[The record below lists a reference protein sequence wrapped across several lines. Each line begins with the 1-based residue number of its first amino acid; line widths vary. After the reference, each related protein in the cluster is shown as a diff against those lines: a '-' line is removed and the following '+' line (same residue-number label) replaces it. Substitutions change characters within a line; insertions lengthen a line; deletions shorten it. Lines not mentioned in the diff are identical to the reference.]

1 MEDQSFSKQENKLE
15 MDKHYQAGDH
25 ETKIYQMWLDHDCFN
40 PDSEVNQKLQAK
52 REEKDS
58 FAIIMPP
65 PNAND
70 PLHVGHAMFVA
81 AEDIMIRYN
90 RMQGKDTVWIPG
102 TDHAGIETQ
111 FVFEKKLKKEG
122 KSRFNF
128 DRETL
133 YQKIWNYVQENSQIA
148 TDQIKKLGASADW
161 SRYKF
166 TLDEDIIKTVLET
179 FEKMDQDNLIYR
191 ENRLVNY
198 CPKCGTAFSNLEVE
212 HQTQKAELYYLQY
225 GPIEIATTR
234 PETIFADLAI
244 AVHPDDERY
253 QEFHGKII
261 EYQGLFGLVRLK
273 VIADDFVDPEFG
285 TGAVK
290 ITPFHDFNDFEFWK
304 KHQTELEN
312 ENLGYVDLQ
321 KDLLESGK
329 ISEDDLKRPPL
340 AIDFE
345 GRMTTWTGK
354 YERLKAHI
362 ARPQVVTDLEAANL
376 LTKID
381 KNYQNNIGKCYRCN
395 TNIEALPLPQFYIK
409 VKPLTEAVLERFDQ
423 KEFKVYGAGYDKI
436 LRHWL
441 ETLEDWNISRQIVWG
456 IRMPV
461 WYDSAKNPKLQL
473 SFIDQNGERI
483 SGIFEE
489 LSKKYDFSEIE
500 KGLQSLTAPI
510 DAEYQISQEKP
521 GESFLQETDTFDT
534 WFSSSQWPH
543 VTLANNKEGDLERFY
558 PTTVMETAYDILMFW
573 VMRMLMMGIYRTGKV
588 PFTDIYLH
596 GLIRDAKGLKMSK
609 SKGNVVNPMDIS
621 EKYGSDALRM
631 ALILRST
638 PGLDKSVG
646 DGDFKAARNLNNKIW
661 NASRFILMNLDEKQ
675 TETGSEDQA
684 FQKKIKEIETEVSK
698 NLEKLQ
704 IGLAADNLYNE
715 FWHWFCDESIE
726 KSKEGLI
733 NQSILLEGLKSFL
746 KMFHP
751 FIPFVTE
758 AIWQI
763 LVKKGLT
770 TEKILAVS
778 EWPQ

>member
-1 MEDQSFSKQENKLE
+1 MEDKPATTIDME
-15 MDKHYQAGDH
+15 KHYQADQF
-25 ETKIYQMWLDHDCFN
+25 EDKIYQMWLDHDCFN
-40 PDSEVNQKLQAK
+40 PDSESNQKIQAK
-52 REEKDS
+52 REKKDS
-58 FAIIMPP
+58 FSIIMPP

-90 RMQGKDTVWIPG
+90 RMLGKDTVWIPG

-111 FVFEKKLKKEG
+111 FVFEKKLKKE
-122 KSRFNF
+122 KLSRFNF

-133 YQKIWNYVQENSQIA
+133 YQKIWDYVQDNSQIA
-148 TDQIKKLGASADW
+148 VDQIKKLGASADW

-166 TLDEDIIKTVLET
+166 TLDPDIVKTVLDT
-179 FEKMDQDNLIYR
+179 FEKMDKDGLIYR

-198 CPKCGTAFSNLEVE
+198 CPKCGTAFSNLEVN

-234 PETIFADLAI
+234 PETIFADMAI

-304 KHQTELEN
+304 KYRDELEN
-312 ENLGYVDLQ
+312 EELGYVDLQ
-321 KDLLESGK
+321 KKLIETEK
-329 ISEDDLKRPPL
+329 ITQEDLKRPAL
-340 AIDFE
+340 AVDFE
-345 GRMTTWTGK
+345 GRMTFWTDK

-362 ARPQVVTDLEAANL
+362 ARPQVVADLEAANL
-376 LTKID
+376 ITKID
-381 KNYQNNIGKCYRCN
+381 KNYQNNVGKCYRCS
-395 TNIEALPLPQFYIK
+395 TAIEALPLPQFYIK
-409 VKPLTEAVLERFDQ
+409 VKPLTKAVLKKFDQ

-461 WYDSAKNPKLQL
+461 WYNIEKNPKLQI

-483 SGIFEE
+483 SGV
-489 LSKKYDFSEIE
+489 LDQLLKNYDFSEIE

-510 DAEYQISQEKP
+510 DAKYEINQNKP
-521 GESFLQETDTFDT
+521 GNKYLQETDTFDT

-543 VTLANNKEGDLERFY
+543 VTLANNKAGDLERFY

-573 VMRMLMMGIYRTGKV
+573 VMRMLMMGIYRTGQV

-596 GLIRDAKGLKMSK
+596 GLIRDSKGLKMSK
-609 SKGNVVNPMDIS
+609 SKGNVVNPMEIS

-638 PGLDKSVG
+638 AGLDKSVG
-646 DGDFKAARNLNNKIW
+646 DGDFKAARNLNNKLW
-661 NASRFILMNLDEKQ
+661 NASRFILISLDENK
-675 TETGSEDQA
+675 TESGKEDQA
-684 FQKKIKEIETEVSK
+684 FLKKLNQVKTEISK
-698 NLEKLQ
+698 NMDKLQ

-733 NQSILLEGLKSFL
+733 SQSILLSGLISFL

-758 AIWQI
+758 TIWQELYKNG
-763 LVKKGLT
+763 LV
-770 TEKILAVS
+770 EDEILAVS

>member
-1 MEDQSFSKQENKLE
+1 MEDKPTNTIDME
-15 MDKHYQAGDH
+15 KHYQADQF
-25 ETKIYQMWLDHDCFN
+25 EDKIYQMWLDHDCFN
-40 PDSEVNQKLQAK
+40 PDSENNQKLQAK
-52 REEKDS
+52 RSKKDS
-58 FAIIMPP
+58 FSIIMPP

-90 RMQGKDTVWIPG
+90 RMLGKDTVWIPG

-133 YQKIWNYVQENSQIA
+133 YQKIWDYVQNNSQIA
-148 TDQIKKLGASADW
+148 VDQIKKLGASADW

-166 TLDEDIIKTVLET
+166 TLDEDIVSTVLDT
-179 FEKMDQDNLIYR
+179 FEKMDQDGLIYR

-198 CPKCGTAFSNLEVE
+198 CPKCGTAFSNLEVN

-234 PETIFADLAI
+234 PETIFADIAI

-304 KHQTELEN
+304 KHRDELEN
-312 ENLGYVDLQ
+312 EKLGYVDLQ
-321 KDLLESGK
+321 KKLIETGK
-329 ISEDDLKRPPL
+329 ITQEDLKRPAL
-340 AIDFE
+340 AVDFE
-345 GRMTTWTGK
+345 GRMTFWTDK
-354 YERLKAHI
+354 YEKLKAHI
-362 ARPQVVTDLEAANL
+362 ARPQVVADLEEANL
-376 LTKID
+376 ITKID
-381 KNYQNNIGKCYRCN
+381 RNYQNNIGKCYRCN
-395 TNIEALPLPQFYIK
+395 TAIEALPLPQFYIK
-409 VKPLTEAVLERFDQ
+409 VKPLTEAVLEKFDQ

-461 WYDSAKNPKLQL
+461 WYDISKNPKLQI

-483 SGIFEE
+483 SGI
-489 LSKKYDFSEIE
+489 LDQLLNNYSFSEIE

-510 DAEYQISQEKP
+510 DAKYEISKNKP
-521 GESFLQETDTFDT
+521 GEKYLQETDTFDT

-543 VTLANNKEGDLERFY
+543 VTLANNKKGDLERFY

-573 VMRMLMMGIYRTGKV
+573 VMRMLMMGIYRTGRV

-596 GLIRDAKGLKMSK
+596 GLIRDSKGLKMSK
-609 SKGNVVNPMDIS
+609 SKGNVVNPMEIS

-638 PGLDKSVG
+638 AGLDKSVG
-646 DGDFKAARNLNNKIW
+646 DGDFKAARNLNNKLW
-661 NASRFILMNLDEKQ
+661 NASRFILMGLDEDSK
-675 TETGSEDQA
+675 EIGKEDQI
-684 FQKKIKEIETEVSK
+684 FLKKLNQIQKEISK
-698 NLEKLQ
+698 NMDKLQ

-733 NQSILLEGLKSFL
+733 SQSVLLKGLISFL

-758 AIWQI
+758 AIWQELRKND
-763 LVKKGLT
+763 LVD
-770 TEKILAVS
+770 EEILAVS

>member
-1 MEDQSFSKQENKLE
+1 MEDKPINTIDME
-15 MDKHYQAGDH
+15 KHYQADQF
-25 ETKIYQMWLDHDCFN
+25 EDKIYQMWLDHDCFN
-40 PDSEVNQKLQAK
+40 PDSETNQKLQSK
-52 REEKDS
+52 KSKKDS
-58 FAIIMPP
+58 FSIIMPP

-90 RMQGKDTVWIPG
+90 RMLGKDTVWIPG

-133 YQKIWNYVQENSQIA
+133 YQKIWDYVQNNSQIA
-148 TDQIKKLGASADW
+148 VDQIKKLGASADW

-166 TLDEDIIKTVLET
+166 TLDEDIVSTVLDT
-179 FEKMDQDNLIYR
+179 FEKMDQDGLIYR

-198 CPKCGTAFSNLEVE
+198 CPKCGTAFSNLEVN
-212 HQTQKAELYYLQY
+212 HQTQKSELYYLQY

-234 PETIFADLAI
+234 PETIFADMAI
-244 AVHPDDERY
+244 AVHPDDKRY

-304 KHQTELEN
+304 KHRDELEN
-312 ENLGYVDLQ
+312 EKLGYVDLQ
-321 KDLLESGK
+321 KKLIETGK
-329 ISEDDLKRPPL
+329 ISQEDLKRPAL
-340 AIDFE
+340 AVDFE
-345 GRMTTWTGK
+345 GRMTFWTDK
-354 YERLKAHI
+354 YERLKTHI
-362 ARPQVVTDLEAANL
+362 ARPQVIADLEAANL
-376 LTKID
+376 ITKID
-381 KNYQNNIGKCYRCN
+381 KNYQNNVGKCYRCS
-395 TNIEALPLPQFYIK
+395 TTIEALPLPQFYIK
-409 VKPLTEAVLERFDQ
+409 VKPLTEAVLEKFDQ

-461 WYDSAKNPKLQL
+461 WYNIEENLKLQI

-483 SGIFEE
+483 SGVLDQLLE
-489 LSKKYDFSEIE
+489 KYSFAEIE

-510 DAEYQISQEKP
+510 DANYKIDKNKP
-521 GESFLQETDTFDT
+521 GEKYLQETDTFDT

-543 VTLANNKEGDLERFY
+543 VTLANNKKGDLERFY
-558 PTTVMETAYDILMFW
+558 PTSVMETAYDILMFW
-573 VMRMLMMGIYRTGKV
+573 VMRMLMMGIYRTGKA

-596 GLIRDAKGLKMSK
+596 GLIRDSKGLKMSK
-609 SKGNVVNPMDIS
+609 SKGNVVNPMEIS

-638 PGLDKSVG
+638 AGLDKSVG
-646 DGDFKAARNLNNKIW
+646 DGDFKAARNLNNKLW
-661 NASRFILMNLDEKQ
+661 NASRFILMSLDENQ
-675 TETGSEDQA
+675 TKKGKEDQI
-684 FQKKIKEIETEVSK
+684 FLKKLDQIQKEISK
-698 NLEKLQ
+698 NMEKLQ

-733 NQSILLEGLKSFL
+733 SQSILLEGLISFL

-758 AIWQI
+758 VIWQELHKNG
-763 LVKKGLT
+763 LVK
-770 TEKILAVS
+770 EEILAVS

>member
-1 MEDQSFSKQENKLE
+1 MEDKPATTIDME
-15 MDKHYQAGDH
+15 KHYQADQF
-25 ETKIYQMWLDHDCFN
+25 EDKIYQMWLDHDCFN
-40 PDSEVNQKLQAK
+40 PDSESNQKIQAK
-52 REEKDS
+52 REKKDS
-58 FAIIMPP
+58 FSIIMPP

-90 RMQGKDTVWIPG
+90 RMLGKDTVWIPG

-111 FVFEKKLKKEG
+111 FVFEKKLKKE
-122 KSRFNF
+122 KLSRFNF

-133 YQKIWNYVQENSQIA
+133 YQKIWDYVQDNSQIA
-148 TDQIKKLGASADW
+148 VDQIKKLGASADW

-166 TLDEDIIKTVLET
+166 TLDPDIVKKVLDT
-179 FEKMDQDNLIYR
+179 FEKMDKDGLIYR

-198 CPKCGTAFSNLEVE
+198 CPKCGTAFSNLEVN

-234 PETIFADLAI
+234 PETIFADMAI

-304 KHQTELEN
+304 KYRDELEN
-312 ENLGYVDLQ
+312 EELGYVDLQ
-321 KDLLESGK
+321 KKLIETEK
-329 ISEDDLKRPPL
+329 ITQEDLKRPAL
-340 AIDFE
+340 AVDFE
-345 GRMTTWTGK
+345 GRMTFWTDK

-362 ARPQVVTDLEAANL
+362 ARPQVVADLEAANL
-376 LTKID
+376 ITKID
-381 KNYQNNIGKCYRCN
+381 KNYQNNVGKCYRCS
-395 TNIEALPLPQFYIK
+395 TAIEALPLPQFYIK
-409 VKPLTEAVLERFDQ
+409 VKPLTKAVLKKFDQ

-461 WYDSAKNPKLQL
+461 WYNIEKNPKLQI

-483 SGIFEE
+483 SGVLDQLLEN
-489 LSKKYDFSEIE
+489 YDFSEIE

-510 DAEYQISQEKP
+510 DAKYEINQNKP
-521 GESFLQETDTFDT
+521 ENKYLQETDTFDT

-543 VTLANNKEGDLERFY
+543 VTLANNKAGDLERFY

-573 VMRMLMMGIYRTGKV
+573 VMRMLMMGIYRTGQV

-596 GLIRDAKGLKMSK
+596 GLIRDSKGLKMSK
-609 SKGNVVNPMDIS
+609 SKGNVVNPMEIS

-638 PGLDKSVG
+638 AGLDKSVG
-646 DGDFKAARNLNNKIW
+646 DGDFKAARNLNNKLW
-661 NASRFILMNLDEKQ
+661 NASRFILISLDENK
-675 TETGSEDQA
+675 TESGKEDQA
-684 FQKKIKEIETEVSK
+684 FLKKLNQVKTEISK
-698 NLEKLQ
+698 NMDKLQ

-733 NQSILLEGLKSFL
+733 SQSILLSGLISFL

-758 AIWQI
+758 TIWQELYKNG
-763 LVKKGLT
+763 LV
-770 TEKILAVS
+770 EDEILAVS

>member
-1 MEDQSFSKQENKLE
+1 MEDKPTNTIE
-15 MDKHYQAGDH
+15 MDKHYQAAQFED
-25 ETKIYQMWLDHDCFN
+25 KIYQMWLDHDCFN
-40 PDSEVNQKLQAK
+40 PDSEVNLKLQAK
-52 REEKDS
+52 RKEKDS
-58 FAIIMPP
+58 FSIIMPP

-90 RMQGKDTVWIPG
+90 RMLGKDTVWIPG

-111 FVFEKKLKKEG
+111 FVFEKKLKKE
-122 KSRFNF
+122 KLSRFNF

-133 YQKIWNYVQENSQIA
+133 YQKIWDYVQDNSQIA
-148 TDQIKKLGASADW
+148 VDQIKKLGASADW

-166 TLDEDIIKTVLET
+166 TLDADIVDTVLDT
-179 FEKMDQDNLIYR
+179 FEKMDGDGLIYR

-198 CPKCGTAFSNLEVE
+198 CPKCGTAFSNLEVN
-212 HQTQKAELYYLQY
+212 HQTQKSELYYLQY

-234 PETIFADLAI
+234 PETIFADMAI

-253 QEFHGKII
+253 QEFHGEII
-261 EYQGLFGLVRLK
+261 EFQGLFGLVRLK

-290 ITPFHDFNDFEFWK
+290 ITPFHDFNDFDFWK
-304 KHQTELEN
+304 KHRSELEN
-312 ENLGYVDLQ
+312 EELGYIDLQ
-321 KDLLESGK
+321 QKLLEAGK
-329 ISEDDLKRPPL
+329 IEQEDLERPPL
-340 AIDFE
+340 AVDFE
-345 GRMTTWTGK
+345 GRMTFWTDK

-362 ARPQVVTDLEAANL
+362 ARPQVVADLEAANL
-376 LTKID
+376 ITKID
-381 KNYQNNIGKCYRCN
+381 KNYQNNVGKCYRCS
-395 TNIEALPLPQFYIK
+395 TAIEALPLPQFYIK
-409 VKPLTEAVLERFDQ
+409 VKPLTEAVLEKFDQ

-461 WYDSAKNPKLQL
+461 WYDIEKNPKLQI
-473 SFIDQNGERI
+473 SFIAENGDRI
-483 SGIFEE
+483 SGVLDQLLKNHSFA
-489 LSKKYDFSEIE
+489 EIE

-510 DAEYQISQEKP
+510 NAEYQISKSKP
-521 GESFLQETDTFDT
+521 GENYLQETDTFDT

-543 VTLANNKEGDLERFY
+543 VTLANNKAGDLERFY

-573 VMRMLMMGIYRTGKV
+573 VMRMLMMGLYRTGKV

-596 GLIRDAKGLKMSK
+596 GLIRDSKGLKMSK
-609 SKGNVVNPMDIS
+609 SKGNVVNPMEIS
-621 EKYGSDALRM
+621 EKYGADALRM

-638 PGLDKSVG
+638 AGLDKSVG
-646 DGDFKAARNLNNKIW
+646 DGDFKAARNLNNKLW
-661 NASRFILMNLDEKQ
+661 NASRFILMSLDENQKKA
-675 TETGSEDQA
+675 GSQDQA
-684 FQKKIKEIETEVSK
+684 FLDKLDQVQTEISK
-698 NLEKLQ
+698 NMDKLQ

-715 FWHWFCDESIE
+715 FWHWLCDESIE

-733 NQSILLEGLKSFL
+733 SQSILLQGLRSFL

-758 AIWQI
+758 TIWQELRKNN
-763 LVKKGLT
+763 LV
-770 TEKILAVS
+770 EEEILAVS

>member
-1 MEDQSFSKQENKLE
+1 MEDKPTNTIDME
-15 MDKHYQAGDH
+15 KHYQANQFED
-25 ETKIYQMWLDHDCFN
+25 KIYQMWLDHDCFN
-40 PDSEVNQKLQAK
+40 PDSKINQKIQAK
-52 REEKDS
+52 RAEKDS
-58 FAIIMPP
+58 FSIIMPP

-90 RMQGKDTVWIPG
+90 RMLGKDTVWIPG

-133 YQKIWNYVQENSQIA
+133 YQKIWDYVQDNSQIA
-148 TDQIKKLGASADW
+148 VDQIKKLGASADW

-166 TLDEDIIKTVLET
+166 TLDEDIVSTVLDT
-179 FEKMDQDNLIYR
+179 FEKMDKDGLIYR

-198 CPKCGTAFSNLEVE
+198 CPKCGTAFSNLEVN
-212 HQTQKAELYYLQY
+212 HQTQKSELYYLQY

-234 PETIFADLAI
+234 PETIFADMAI

-304 KHQTELEN
+304 KHRDELEN
-312 ENLGYVDLQ
+312 EELGYVDLQ
-321 KDLLESGK
+321 KKLIETEK
-329 ISEDDLKRPPL
+329 ITQEDLKRPAL
-340 AIDFE
+340 AVDFE
-345 GRMTTWTGK
+345 GRMTFWTDK
-354 YERLKAHI
+354 YEKLKAHI
-362 ARPQVVTDLEAANL
+362 ARPQVVTDLEEANL
-376 LTKID
+376 ITKID
-381 KNYQNNIGKCYRCN
+381 KNYQNNVGKCYRCS
-395 TNIEALPLPQFYIK
+395 TAIEALPLPQFYIK
-409 VKPLTEAVLERFDQ
+409 VKPLTEAVLEKFDQ

-461 WYDSAKNPKLQL
+461 WYDIEKNPKLQI
-473 SFIDQNGERI
+473 SFIDKNGERI
-483 SGIFEE
+483 SGVLDQLLEE
-489 LSKKYDFSEIE
+489 HSFAEIE

-510 DAEYQISQEKP
+510 DADYKISKNKP
-521 GESFLQETDTFDT
+521 GNKYLQETDTFDT

-543 VTLANNKEGDLERFY
+543 VTLANNKARDLERFY

-596 GLIRDAKGLKMSK
+596 GLIRDSKGLKMSK
-609 SKGNVVNPMDIS
+609 SKGNVVNPMEIS

-638 PGLDKSVG
+638 AGLDKSVG
-646 DGDFKAARNLNNKIW
+646 DGDFKAARNLNNKLW
-661 NASRFILMNLDEKQ
+661 NASRFILISLDENK
-675 TETGSEDQA
+675 TEPGKEDQI
-684 FQKKIKEIETEVSK
+684 FLEKLDQIQKEISK
-698 NLEKLQ
+698 NMDKLQ

-726 KSKEGLI
+726 KSKKGLI
-733 NQSILLEGLKSFL
+733 SQSVLLSGLISFL

-758 AIWQI
+758 VIWQELYKNN
-763 LVKKGLT
+763 LV
-770 TEKILAVS
+770 EEEILAVS